1 MKSNDEHVNSLQPA
15 VDTLDPDATAK
26 PVASGNREKP
36 TEPQLDAAAYAS
48 GKRSVSPRKI
58 QANRRNSR
66 KSTGPKTSAGKKRVS
81 RNATKHGFFSKVL
94 LVPDGKESQ
103 DEYNELY
110 LTIFKHYQ
118 PVGWLQ
124 GRSRSSW
131 RLRQAIRHETGQI
144 ALALA
149 EHADNLQQSRAADAE
164 EPGAGASNSSPLDAM
179 TDHLFLTT
187 EGLEEQMRYEA
198 MINRQLN
205 HAIADLEKL
214 QADRK
219 GGARH

>member
-1 MKSNDEHVNSLQPA
+1 M
-15 VDTLDPDATAK
+15 
-26 PVASGNREKP
+26 
-36 TEPQLDAAAYAS
+36 
-48 GKRSVSPRKI
+48 
-58 QANRRNSR
+58 
-66 KSTGPKTSAGKKRVS
+66 
-81 RNATKHGFFSKVL
+81 L
-94 LVPDGKESQ
+94 LVPGGKESQ

-110 LTIFKHYQ
+110 LTSFKYFQ

-124 GRSRSSW
+124 EHLVEIVAVWSW

-164 EPGAGASNSSPLDAM
+164 EPGASPLDAM

-187 EGLEEQMRYEA
+187 EGLEQQMRYEA

-219 GGARH
+219 RGSRH